1 MDLTGKEETPNRI
14 PVRFVDD
21 EDVVSQP
28 EATAADDSDPN
39 ADTPS
44 AEDIGRESSYED
56 ETEVKRRID
65 RGAEEDSPEG
75 RDEADDRDVAGGPD
89 VSETPER
96 REDQESTS
104 SRQASSAPSED
115 SRSSRPFQPG
125 DQSAGPM
132 VAELIATRAELKRV
146 EAENV
151 ELRDNLARRLADF
164 DNFRKRVER
173 ERIETY
179 NRALSDVVTKLLPV
193 MDNLRRALEAETLL
207 EADKSEE
214 FRHFLNGVE
223 LISRQLTES
232 LSNLGLEPIES
243 VGKPFDPHLH
253 EAVATEY
260 SEEYEPDTVLQ
271 ELARGYRLG
280 DKLVRP
286 AVVKVATR

>member
-14 PVRFVDD
+14 PIRFIDD

-39 ADTPS
+39 PDSPS
-44 AEDIGRESSYED
+44 PEDIGRESSYED

-75 RDEADDRDVAGGPD
+75 RDEADDRDAAGGPD
-89 VSETPER
+89 VSETPEQ
-96 REDQESTS
+96 REDQDTTS
-104 SRQASSAPSED
+104 SRQASVAPSED
-115 SRSSRPFQPG
+115 SRGGRPFQPG
-125 DQSAGPM
+125 DPSAGPM

-173 ERIETY
+173 ERVETY

-193 MDNLRRALEAETLL
+193 MDNLRRAVDSETLL
-207 EADKSEE
+207 EAGESEE

-223 LISRQLTES
+223 LISRQLTEV

-260 SEEYEPDTVLQ
+260 SEEHEPDTVLQ